1 LDNTCPDSNFSTKS
15 MAQNETFGDVIRKL
29 REEKGLPLRKVA
41 AHLDIDPSTLA
52 KIERNERS
60 ANKEIVEKLAQLFSI
75 NSKVLLV
82 SFLSDKIAYEIME
95 EDYTKDILK
104 VAEEKV
110 KYYKKSK
117 VF

>member
-1 LDNTCPDSNFSTKS
+1 MT
-15 MAQNETFGDVIRKL
+15 QNETFGDTIRKL
-29 REEKGLPLRKVA
+29 REESGLPLRKVA
-41 AHLDIDPSTLA
+41 SHLDIDPSTLG

-60 ANKEIVEKLAQLFSI
+60 ANKEMVEKLAQLFSI
-75 NSKVLLV
+75 NSKSLLV

-110 KYYKKSK
+110 KYYKKVK
-117 VF
+117 VN

>member
-1 LDNTCPDSNFSTKS
+1 
-15 MAQNETFGDVIRKL
+15 MAQNETFGDIIRKL
-29 REEKGLPLRKVA
+29 REERGLPLRKVA
-41 AHLDIDPSTLA
+41 AHLDIDPSTLG

-60 ANKEIVEKLAQLFSI
+60 ANKEMVEKLAQLFSI
-75 NSKVLLV
+75 NPKPLLV

-110 KYYKKSK
+110 KYFKKVK
-117 VF
+117 VN